1 MPVEILSM
9 THDLTTL
16 LFGIYISAFF
26 LGVRQN
32 YKNTGIL
39 FLFFCGEGLTYLL
52 FSLTISDPFARQIYP
67 LIVHLPLAIFLF
79 LYYKYPLLSLD
90 IFCLLMLS
98 GKHLGRIVCS
108 GSYRAGLVLL
118 YGAYYHNAC
127 DFFSALPFCVPHNCG
142 CICKRKTRALHDRF
156 SSANLLYF

>member
-39 FLFFCGEGLTYLL
+39 FYFFAEKDLPISC
-52 FSLTISDPFARQIYP
+52 SL
-67 LIVHLPLAIFLF
+67 
-79 LYYKYPLLSLD
+79 
-90 IFCLLMLS
+90 
-98 GKHLGRIVCS
+98 
-108 GSYRAGLVLL
+108 
-118 YGAYYHNAC
+118 
-127 DFFSALPFCVPHNCG
+127 
-142 CICKRKTRALHDRF
+142 
-156 SSANLLYF
+156 

>member
-79 LYYKYPLLSLD
+79 LYYKSHQSQNFLN
-90 IFCLLMLS
+90 FCS
-98 GKHLGRIVCS
+98 P
-108 GSYRAGLVLL
+108 
-118 YGAYYHNAC
+118 
-127 DFFSALPFCVPHNCG
+127 ALPRYF
-142 CICKRKTRALHDRF
+142 
-156 SSANLLYF
+156 LLTYAVR

>member
-79 LYYKYPLLSLD
+79 LYYKYPLLSCFTS
-90 IFCLLMLS
+90 IFSAYLCCQVSTWVPHPAGAEGFFQLQCLPGAGTLS
-98 GKHLGRIVCS
+98 GWYRGQRPVREPLGQGRT
-108 GSYRAGLVLL
+108 AGEGEPCVLRR
-118 YGAYYHNAC
+118 
-127 DFFSALPFCVPHNCG
+127 LPG
-142 CICKRKTRALHDRF
+142 
-156 SSANLLYF
+156 

>member
-79 LYYKYPLLSLD
+79 LYYKSHQSQNFLNF
-90 IFCLLMLS
+90 FCS
-98 GKHLGRIVCS
+98 P
-108 GSYRAGLVLL
+108 
-118 YGAYYHNAC
+118 
-127 DFFSALPFCVPHNCG
+127 ALPRYF
-142 CICKRKTRALHDRF
+142 
-156 SSANLLYF
+156 LLTYAVR

>member
-39 FLFFCGEGLTYLL
+39 FYFFAE
-52 FSLTISDPFARQIYP
+52 
-67 LIVHLPLAIFLF
+67 
-79 LYYKYPLLSLD
+79 
-90 IFCLLMLS
+90 MLR
-98 GKHLGRIVCS
+98 KHLMHSAKSRPSLCMERAPRSGRWDS
-108 GSYRAGLVLL
+108 
-118 YGAYYHNAC
+118 
-127 DFFSALPFCVPHNCG
+127 FSAQATIKYFRG
-142 CICKRKTRALHDRF
+142 CRPTGCHGG
-156 SSANLLYF
+156 